1 VIEPGIDVQIY
12 PRDARIIVHRQRYQT
27 PPHFGKRGKITEF
40 SDKSRNRLLFCAFN
54 ACVEWLG
61 FIGLTY
67 PAEFPTDG
75 SIVRAHRNRFLIYL
89 RRKYPLIHFLWA
101 LEFQERGAP
110 HIHLLVDQ
118 FINLQWLSETWYQ
131 IVGSGD
137 EKHLRAGTRVEYLR
151 GREHG
156 ASYLATSYTGKKAQK
171 EVPVEYQNVGRFWG
185 MSRGLVVP
193 QRTAWL
199 ELSPQ
204 AMPVVR
210 PLRRFVEKNVKVRRL
225 RPVTEQHKRKR
236 FVKRK
241 PKLRH
246 LHSGLNGFT
255 IHRGA
260 QVTTQILDAIGR
272 PEKNKKSKGLHI

>member
-1 VIEPGIDVQIY
+1 VIRTGIDVQIY
-12 PRDARIIVHRQRYQT
+12 PRDARIIVHRQRYQD
-27 PPHFGKRGKITEF
+27 PPHIGKRGKITEF

-54 ACVEWLG
+54 ARVEWLA

-75 SIVRAHRNRFLIYL
+75 AIVRAHRNTFLIYL
-89 RRKYPLIHFLWA
+89 RREYPLIYYLWA
-101 LEFQERGAP
+101 LEFQKRGAP

-118 FINLQWLSETWYQ
+118 FISLQWLSEIWYQ

-137 EKHLRAGTRVEYLR
+137 EKHLRAGTRVEYVR

-156 ASYLATSYTGKKAQK
+156 ASYLAKSYTAKRAQK

-193 QRTAWL
+193 QQTAQL
-199 ELSPQ
+199 DLSPQ
-204 AMPVVR
+204 AMSVVR

-225 RPVTEQHKRKR
+225 RPVTEHHSRKR

-241 PKLRH
+241 PNLRH
-246 LHSGLNGFT
+246 LHTGLNGFT
-255 IHRGA
+255 IHKGA
-260 QVTTQILDAIGR
+260 PITTQLLNSINQ
-272 PEKNKKSKGLHI
+272 PTEQKKK